1 MTLTGLRKIHER
13 DLCIWMLYVAV
24 IWSFR
29 IEVYELPSYFV
40 LSLNETVVIFWLGVA
55 SIFLNVIPKYI
66 NRTGANRHFNDQTQ
80 KKFLTRNYIRLL
92 LHILGGGF
100 EFLFTGMMVWN
111 HHHGIQ
117 SYDLQTI
124 KIVSIFLDFVHTTT
138 IIIMI
143 RNSDG
148 VMMLR
153 SNNTFFALI
162 KCFFS
167 MKLWFDCPTLDASI
181 PYLSALFIFT
191 SGFMTT
197 RIYSFIVAM
206 LQLSFGMTFKT
217 MAENWY
223 SVGEFLA
230 QLIIVARTGSMG
242 LASALFP
249 FVMYHFKHEL
259 WTKKN
264 GLRNQTVF
272 FGLLP
277 FTLFF
282 TQSNDVENYALHLA
296 VHIILGTYTFFYA
309 GAYFKRQPVLGTDFS
324 KNDEKVLEATKNP
337 VEGRS
342 DSQAGRALARG
353 WNRASYYRS
362 WTNSPCAH
370 ISGSIAKASAS
381 VARPKASASAARPLA
396 LNMLPAPSINDR
408 VTTTTTTL
416 TADDALLM
424 DDERSRPV
432 RSKSRS
438 MSPAKERCNS
448 ASQPRLMPL
457 PRISVSASR
466 GRGNDSKKLLKMVHT
481 NSLRGAAAFQR
492 MVCSH

>member
-1 MTLTGLRKIHER
+1 MTLTGLRKIYEY
-13 DLCIWMLYVAV
+13 DLCLWMLYVAV

-29 IEVYELPSYFV
+29 VEVHELPSYFV
-40 LSLNETVVIFWLGVA
+40 LSLNETVIIFWLGVA

-100 EFLFTGMMVWN
+100 EFLFTGMTVWN

-153 SNNTFFALI
+153 NNNTFFALI

-181 PYLSALFIFT
+181 PYISALFIFT

-242 LASALFP
+242 LASACFP
-249 FVMYHFKHEL
+249 LVMYHFKHEL

-282 TQSNDVENYALHLA
+282 TQSNDAENYALHLA
-296 VHIILGTYTFFYA
+296 VHIILGVYTFFYA

-324 KNDEKVLEATKNP
+324 ENDEKVLKSAKNP

-342 DSQAGRALARG
+342 DSEAGRALARG

-362 WTNSPCAH
+362 WTNSPCKVA
-370 ISGSIAKASAS
+370 SGSIAKASLS
-381 VARPKASASAARPLA
+381 VARPSGCRAAEVLTD
-396 LNMLPAPSINDR
+396 LSMLPAPSFKTGR
-408 VTTTTTTL
+408 VITTTTTL

-432 RSKSRS
+432 RSCSRS
-438 MSPAKERCNS
+438 MSPAKERSSS

-457 PRISVSASR
+457 PRVSVSAP
-466 GRGNDSKKLLKMVHT
+466 RGNDSKKLLKMVHT